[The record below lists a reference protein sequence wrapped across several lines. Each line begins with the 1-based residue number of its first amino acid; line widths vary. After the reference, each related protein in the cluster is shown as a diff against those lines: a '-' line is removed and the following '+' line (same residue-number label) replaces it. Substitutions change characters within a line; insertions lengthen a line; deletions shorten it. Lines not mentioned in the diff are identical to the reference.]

1 MSTSIYMYFHVFFSH
16 FLLLLLVP
24 FFHLLAFHY
33 ALQLI
38 IISFHENADECL
50 TIDFLREVPVGS
62 EL

>member
-1 MSTSIYMYFHVFFSH
+1 MYFHVFFSH
-16 FLLLLLVP
+16 FLLLVLVP